1 MILVADCSALI
12 ALSACGQLELLE
24 KLFETVVVPEAVYQE
39 ATVADKKEARQ
50 LKTFLQGKVRKV
62 DISQYVFLDAFAD
75 LGETEAMLLY
85 KQLAANKLLID
96 DKRGR
101 KVAKIN
107 NISIIGSLGVLLA
120 AKERGLIT
128 EIAPLLKLIQQSDV
142 HISDTLIESVLE
154 LAGERLPIKNLKA

>member
-12 ALSACGQLELLE
+12 ALSACGQLNLLE
-24 KLFETVVVPEAVYQE
+24 KLFETVVVPEAVYHE
-39 ATVADKKEARQ
+39 ATVVDKKEARQ
-50 LKTFLQGKVRKV
+50 LKAFLQGKVHKV

-85 KQLAANKLLID
+85 KQLSANKLLID

-107 NISIIGSLGVLLA
+107 NISIIGSLGVLLV
-120 AKERGLIT
+120 AKERGFIT
-128 EIAPLLKLIQQSDV
+128 EIAPLLKLIEQSDV
-142 HISDTLIESVLE
+142 HISEALIETVLH
-154 LAGERLPIKNLKA
+154 LAGECLPRKI

>member
-12 ALSACGQLELLE
+12 ALSACGQLDLLE
-24 KLFETVVVPEAVYQE
+24 KLFEIVVVPEAVYQE

-85 KQLAANKLLID
+85 KQLTADKLLID

-128 EIAPLLKLIQQSDV
+128 EIAPLLKLIERSDV
-142 HISDTLIESVLE
+142 HLAENLVKMVLE
-154 LAGERLPIKNLKA
+154 LANE